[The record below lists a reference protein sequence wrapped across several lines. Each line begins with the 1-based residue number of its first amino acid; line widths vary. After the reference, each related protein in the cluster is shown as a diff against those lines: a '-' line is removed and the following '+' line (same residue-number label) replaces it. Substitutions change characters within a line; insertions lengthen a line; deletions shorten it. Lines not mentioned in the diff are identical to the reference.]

1 MSRATKR
8 VLAVLC
14 VFLVAAPPMGV
25 DAVEEFSTEEE
36 LESFLAEEG
45 DHELIVVCTVPP
57 GPKWD
62 EERQMIQITEAF
74 FTERSVRR
82 DAVGGGEMEWK
93 TRGRDRSA
101 RVVQRRFSSE
111 KRKKTTR
118 GDVTHIF
125 FVHFRDSDDDAVVP
139 PPLAVPSV
147 PLPPSHRLTLK

>member
-62 EERQMIQITEAF
+62 EERQMIEITEAF

-82 DAVGGGEMEWK
+82 DAVGGGEMEWE
-93 TRGRDRSA
+93 TRGRA
-101 RVVQRRFSSE
+101 RFPKARASSKGVFRLKKKKKNERRGYTHSFCTFS
-111 KRKKTTR
+111 R
-118 GDVTHIF
+118 F
-125 FVHFRDSDDDAVVP
+125 
-139 PPLAVPSV
+139 
-147 PLPPSHRLTLK
+147 